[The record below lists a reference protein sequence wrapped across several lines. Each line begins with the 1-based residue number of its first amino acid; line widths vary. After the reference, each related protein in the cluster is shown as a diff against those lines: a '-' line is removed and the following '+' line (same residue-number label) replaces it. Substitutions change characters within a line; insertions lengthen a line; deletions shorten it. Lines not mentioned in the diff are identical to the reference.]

1 MLIPGLD
8 HSGSHEYALLLRE
21 EPARTS
27 FLGYGERGEE
37 REGGLNK
44 LSQILTEFL
53 GQCVLVAKHSIGSH
67 PGHTTY

>member
-44 LSQILTEFL
+44 PSQILR
-53 GQCVLVAKHSIGSH
+53 VLEAVCSG
-67 PGHTTY
+67 G